1 MFPGNHFY
9 FNYRR
14 EFHPRRLSQG
24 TTRGTRE
31 FETKGFTLKS
41 PKIRMKDAPSRVKVT
56 VLAKV
61 K

>member
-1 MFPGNHFY
+1 M
-9 FNYRR
+9 
-14 EFHPRRLSQG
+14 
-24 TTRGTRE
+24 RGTRE